1 MSLRH
6 TSGTSLVEVMVMMV
20 ILGISIVG
28 IYSMVDSGKRLAAL
42 TDTRLNAVNIA
53 REGLESVTTLRDS
66 FALSGYESG
75 TCTGSPLS
83 FFFSTDGNIFL
94 DTNCPQVSTI
104 TPTPGVEKPYIL
116 KDNKTLIWGDT
127 PPTVNF
133 IVCTNEFGWY
143 SQEYAVKTAPTTLCT
158 SAVPFCTENT
168 TQSCQT
174 KFQRK
179 ITFRDCTPPANSAY
193 CMEVISKVWWWDT
206 ASDSLELSQIM
217 TTLD

>member
-75 TCTGSPLS
+75 SCSDSPSLS
-83 FFFSTDGNIFL
+83 FFFSIDGNIFL
-94 DTNCPQVSTI
+94 DTNCPKVSTI
-104 TPTPGVEKPYIL
+104 SPAPGVEKPYIL
-116 KDNKTLIWGDT
+116 KDNKTLT
-127 PPTVNF
+127 
-133 IVCTNEFGWY
+133 
-143 SQEYAVKTAPTTLCT
+143 
-158 SAVPFCTENT
+158 
-168 TQSCQT
+168 
-174 KFQRK
+174 
-179 ITFRDCTPPANSAY
+179 
-193 CMEVISKVWWWDT
+193 
-206 ASDSLELSQIM
+206 
-217 TTLD
+217 

>member
-28 IYSMVDSGKRLAAL
+28 IYSMVDSGKKLASL

-75 TCTGSPLS
+75 TCTDPSLS

-104 TPTPGVEKPYIL
+104 GSSGIEKPYIL
-116 KDNKTLIWGDT
+116 KDNKTLT
-127 PPTVNF
+127 
-133 IVCTNEFGWY
+133 
-143 SQEYAVKTAPTTLCT
+143 
-158 SAVPFCTENT
+158 
-168 TQSCQT
+168 
-174 KFQRK
+174 
-179 ITFRDCTPPANSAY
+179 
-193 CMEVISKVWWWDT
+193 
-206 ASDSLELSQIM
+206 
-217 TTLD
+217 

>member
-28 IYSMVDSGKRLAAL
+28 IYGMVDSGKRLASL

-66 FALSGYESG
+66 FALSGYESW
-75 TCTGSPLS
+75 TCSVGGSS
-83 FFFSTDGNIFL
+83 YFFSTDGNILL
-94 DTNCPQVSTI
+94 DLPYNCPTPST
-104 TPTPGVEKPYIL
+104 TPPPASETPYIL
-116 KDNKTLIWGDT
+116 KDDKVLENETAS
-127 PPTVNF
+127 NF

-143 SQEYAVKTAPTTLCT
+143 SQEYAVKTAPTTPCT
-158 SAVPFCTENT
+158 STVPFCTANT

-179 ITFRDCTPPANSAY
+179 ITFRDCAPSNSAY

-217 TTLD
+217 TSLD